1 MSSKCVSQESLGFSL
16 EQMSVPVPCTV
27 AWESMTGSEQ
37 VRHCAQCHQEVYNIS
52 AMGREDA
59 EEFLQ
64 ASRMNGG
71 DGRDQGRLCVR
82 FYRRPDG
89 TVTTRDCFTL
99 RRAFRT
105 GSMWMVGMLAG
116 LLLVVLGIFGWSRKS
131 DGSSIWPRICQHE
144 PFRTMFG
151 PRSSPVMGEMV
162 LPTPGRVAPPPINQP
177 PLEIGN
183 ENSE

>member
-27 AWESMTGSEQ
+27 AWKSMTGSEQ

-59 EEFLQ
+59 EEFVQ

-89 TVTTRDCFTL
+89 TVITRDCFAL

-116 LLLVVLGIFGWSRKS
+116 LLLVFLGIFGWSRKS
-131 DGSSIWPRICQHE
+131 DGSSIWPRICEHE
-144 PFRTMFG
+144 PFRTLFG
-151 PRSSPVMGEMV
+151 PQSPPVMGSV
-162 LPTPGRVAPPPINQP
+162 VPLTPVRVAPPPINQP
-177 PLEIGN
+177 PAEIGN